1 MSIYSVF
8 FLIPSKIYSHHLWIC
23 SSTPLFHFVMKSN
36 APVLSY
42 DYNRYGQASLA
53 WLRAWQLATA

>member
-1 MSIYSVF
+1 MF
-8 FLIPSKIYSHHLWIC
+8 FLIPCKIYSNHLWIS

-42 DYNRYGQASLA
+42 DYNWYGQASLA
-53 WLRAWQLATA
+53 WFRSWQLATP